1 MYTEV
6 PCALCGS
13 DRRAPVY
20 PATKDPAPRGPDE
33 LACATAPLARYDAV
47 VRCLACGLRYTSPRP
62 SDADLAAGYAAVA
75 DQEFLGERHARELTY
90 ARLLR
95 SLDRSAA
102 RHRAGDPVPFPPR
115 RRGAGLRLLDAGC
128 AMGFFLNQARADGW
142 EVEGIDPSRWAAEYA
157 RREFGLTV
165 HNAPLDRVDLQP
177 ASFDVVT
184 LWDVVEHLPHPVRDL
199 AHLAKALKPGGLF
212 ALSTH
217 SIGSLSARL
226 LGPRYPF
233 LMAMHVTHFNRRTI
247 RMLFERAGLRM
258 FRMEPQLR
266 SLRVGYLIK
275 KLGQRLP
282 RTAGALKAA
291 AGPLGLLDRHVPV
304 TGLGIFNAYAR
315 KP

>member
-1 MYTEV
+1 MYVDV

-13 DRRAPVY
+13 TRRSPVY
-20 PATKDPAPRGPDE
+20 PATKPPEPLRPDE

-47 VRCLACGLRYTSPRP
+47 VRCLDCGLLYTSPRP
-62 SDADLAAGYAAVA
+62 SDEDLAAGYTAVA
-75 DQEFLGERHARELTY
+75 DQEFLGERRARELTY
-90 ARLLR
+90 RRLLK
-95 SLDRSAA
+95 SLDRYATL
-102 RHRAGDPVPFPPR
+102 HRVIDPVAGGR
-115 RRGAGLRLLDAGC
+115 RKREGGLKLLDAGC

-142 EVEGIDPSRWAAEYA
+142 DVEGIDPSRWAAGYA

-165 HNAPLDRVDLQP
+165 HNAPLASVELQP
-177 ASFDVVT
+177 ASYDVIT
-184 LWDVVEHLPHPVRDL
+184 LWDVVEHLPHPVTDL

-217 SIGSLSARL
+217 SIGSLSARV

-247 RMLFERAGLRM
+247 GDLFERAGMRM

-282 RTAGALKAA
+282 KAA
-291 AGPLGLLDRHVPV
+291 AVMKAVAGPIGLLDRHVPV

-315 KP
+315 KH